1 MWRSSPFVVSLGE
14 STPSECEEFDVP
26 ARTQTLL
33 DIDLLALTPLS
44 LTAPL
49 PGRPLARPAPTP
61 PSGSLGM
68 AGVVGTEPRGE
79 GKVAGRAYTCGS
91 SGA

>member
-1 MWRSSPFVVSLGE
+1 MPLLPGAVSAQRLRSELHSRMWRSSPFVVSLGE

-44 LTAPL
+44 LTGP
-49 PGRPLARPAPTP
+49 RPA
-61 PSGSLGM
+61 
-68 AGVVGTEPRGE
+68 AR
-79 GKVAGRAYTCGS
+79 
-91 SGA
+91 